1 MQKEPTIW
9 DFLEENKKSLNEYI
23 ELRIQI
29 FSLQFT
35 RKVSTISGL
44 IIWILV
50 LLGCFFLLL
59 SFACVTLGFW
69 LSSIFNSYI
78 IGFGYTTGI
87 IAAITLIFF
96 LARKRLFINP
106 IIRLIIKEQTSNHE
120 QA

>member
-35 RKVSTISGL
+35 RKVSTIAGL
-44 IIWILV
+44 IIWILI
-50 LLGCFFLLL
+50 LLACFFVFL
-59 SFACVTLGFW
+59 SFACVTIGFW
-69 LSSIFNSYI
+69 LSSIFGSYI
-78 IGFGYTTGI
+78 VGFGYTTGI
-87 IAAITLIFF
+87 IVIITLLLF
-96 LARKRLFINP
+96 LGRKQLFINP